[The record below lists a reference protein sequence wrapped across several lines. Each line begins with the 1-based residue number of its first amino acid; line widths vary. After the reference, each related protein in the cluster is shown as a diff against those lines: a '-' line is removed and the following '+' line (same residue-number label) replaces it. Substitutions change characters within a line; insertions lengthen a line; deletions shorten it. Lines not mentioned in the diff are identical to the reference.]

1 MLVDMMQKEPDA
13 MIIDMDRDYFQLDA
27 YLSDDR
33 VKTNFEWLKML
44 TTLFVRMLDCLG
56 QEQRIAK
63 ILVRAF
69 LSSLVAHASV
79 RSA

>member
-1 MLVDMMQKEPDA
+1 MLVDMMGKEPDA

-33 VKTNFEWLKML
+33 VKTNVEWLEML

-56 QEQRIAK
+56 QEQRIGK
-63 ILVRAF
+63 ILVCA
-69 LSSLVAHASV
+69 SLHFVARTSFG
-79 RSA
+79 SA